1 MDLWLSIA
9 LIIGTLAIYMA
20 SIEIYTALFSIT
32 GLTVQKAR
40 FQVVSLFTNAGFT
53 TLESEIIT
61 TDKTRKRIAV
71 FCMISGNLFTC
82 LIIGLITNMMLNLN
96 KGAQMDSSMTIFI
109 ISLIVLGFCLFLR
122 IPIINRYEQKL
133 LEAIARAIF
142 KRSDKQNIITI
153 IDNYDK
159 DVIVEVL
166 INTMPKDLQDKQ
178 LKEIAFKKNY
188 ESNVL
193 MIKRNGR
200 TIDVLPSTIFQK
212 KDRVILFGN
221 KALITKLFM
230 QKVEKEEVQEVH
242 NTISLIDNFDDKVMA
257 EVYLNDVPL
266 FLQNKSLFESG
277 LKDQYD
283 INIIIIK
290 RAGTS
295 ISVTKNTYF
304 QEKDRIILYG
314 NFKTIKDVFSIG

>member
-221 KALITKLFM
+221 KALITKLFI

-295 ISVTKNTYF
+295 INVTKNTYF